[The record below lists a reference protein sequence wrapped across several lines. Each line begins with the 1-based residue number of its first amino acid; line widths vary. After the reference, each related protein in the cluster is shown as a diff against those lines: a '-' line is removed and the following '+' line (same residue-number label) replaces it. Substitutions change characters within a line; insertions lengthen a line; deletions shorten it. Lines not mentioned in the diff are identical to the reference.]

1 MANKKELD
9 NKKGANEVLLIGI
22 ILITLLLVNIQGVV
36 GESGNET
43 LQQELD
49 NLTQYLTSQGY
60 DWLIN
65 YSINYPEVEV
75 YRENS
80 DELIAV
86 IDNISGENWYKTYLE
101 LNLNNYDNLMLS
113 IDNKILSLRSK
124 AWKLN

>member
-9 NKKGANEVLLIGI
+9 NKKGANKVLLIGI

>member
-1 MANKKELD
+1 MDREIKKGFE
-9 NKKGANEVLLIGI
+9 KGANKVLLIGI